1 MKTHSRPI
9 LREIDGGGTK
19 GGNEGH
25 EVGLMGNDSDAMR
38 DVYIL
43 GIYWDI
49 CLKKTLEYP
58 GVQWKFGDSNNKNK
72 NKKTNLGCQPAKN

>member
-38 DVYIL
+38 DGDIL
-43 GIYWDI
+43 GIYWGYTGI
-49 CLKKTLEYP
+49 Y
-58 GVQWKFGDSNNKNK
+58 V
-72 NKKTNLGCQPAKN
+72 